1 MHERYHEGEA
11 LHSENDVEANSAHTR
26 LNPAARIGVIHS
38 FPLALQNLVKKTVI
52 VMLIQSIFCVLAS
65 FAGYAIFAIVFFLL
79 ILIGL
84 WGVLSFRKA
93 PTIAYVLSC
102 AVMSGLFSAET
113 CYVIKDDYDCQECI
127 LASIIITLMFFMG
140 LHYSYMIL
148 NIIRLRET
156 FPHMKQVSKEFIIMT
171 TTPPATHY

>member
-93 PTIAYVLSC
+93 PTIAVSSHFLQTKTKF
-102 AVMSGLFSAET
+102 MFFLMIF
-113 CYVIKDDYDCQECI
+113 DI
-127 LASIIITLMFFMG
+127 LASKIIVFGM
-140 LHYSYMIL
+140 
-148 NIIRLRET
+148 N
-156 FPHMKQVSKEFIIMT
+156 
-171 TTPPATHY
+171 